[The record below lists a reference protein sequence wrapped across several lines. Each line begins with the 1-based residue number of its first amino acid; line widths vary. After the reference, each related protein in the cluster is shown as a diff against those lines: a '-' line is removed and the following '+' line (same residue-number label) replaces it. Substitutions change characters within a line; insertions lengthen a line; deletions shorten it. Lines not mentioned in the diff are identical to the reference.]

1 MNFFLF
7 DLSLM
12 GENFLFNILFMFNF
26 DQLGLENVLD
36 KFLLIDGFVWLFL
49 FFNDFIVYFCDNVF
63 ILFIGQFGLD
73 SFGLFG

>member
-1 MNFFLF
+1 MNFFLV